1 MIVLGIEKKRRKAKL
16 HRKRLERKRQGKIV
30 PFTLSNCPKKL
41 RGIKNSYQYK
51 INVHKCCFNDA
62 EFNRVRYRA
71 GHITYSYFRRSNFNN
86 VDFIFV
92 NLKKTNFEGAK
103 FNRVVFN
110 GCNLENV
117 NFDEAIFVD
126 TYFINCKID
135 AKLKEKLSKKA
146 IVINVIDIDLSKELE
161 NRILLASENKKLEKY
176 HILTIN
182 SKKANKAML
191 QILLTKFTESQV
203 IKFINKATLKQR
215 HQFFTLHDYMESLEN
230 YYQKC

>member
-1 MIVLGIEKKRRKAKL
+1 M
-16 HRKRLERKRQGKIV
+16 QGKIV
-30 PFTLSNCPKKL
+30 PFSLSNCPKKL

-51 INVHKCCFNDA
+51 INVHNCCFNDA

-92 NLKKTNFEGAK
+92 NLKKTNFGGAK
-103 FNRVVFN
+103 FNQVVFN

-117 NFDEAIFVD
+117 NFDESIFVD

-135 AKLKEKLSKKA
+135 AKLKEKLSKEA
-146 IVINVIDIDLSKELE
+146 IVINTIDIELSKELE
-161 NRILLASENKKLEKY
+161 KGILLATENKKLEKY

-182 SKKANKAML
+182 SKKVNKTML
-191 QILLTKFTESQV
+191 QILLTKFTENEV
-203 IKFINKATLKQR
+203 VKFINKATVKHR
-215 HQFFTLHDYMESLEN
+215 YQFFTLHDYMESLEN
-230 YYQKC
+230 FFQKC